1 MIKSN
6 LLNGYKLLEFI
17 WFEWKHFT
25 YDIVWNIMRTM
36 QALLSE
42 SKEIRVKR

>member
-25 YDIVWNIMRTM
+25 YNIVWNIMWAI

-42 SKEIRVKR
+42 SREIQR